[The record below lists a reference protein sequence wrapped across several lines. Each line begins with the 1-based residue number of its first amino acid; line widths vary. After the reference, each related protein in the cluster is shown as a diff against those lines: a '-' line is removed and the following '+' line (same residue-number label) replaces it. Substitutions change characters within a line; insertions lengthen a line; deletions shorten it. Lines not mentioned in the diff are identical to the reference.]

1 MSNNT
6 GGPAFPRNILD
17 HGHGVTTTHESGMTL
32 RDYFAAKA
40 IIAYHSDG
48 KFSDS
53 EDVANW
59 CYRLADAMLEAREE

>member
-6 GGPAFPRNILD
+6 GGPAFPAPAGRLTPITD
-17 HGHGVTTTHESGMTL
+17 QGMTL

-59 CYRLADAMLEAREE
+59 CYNLADAMLEARET

>member
-6 GGPAFPRNILD
+6 GGPAFPCDLTAYDEEVVKNFQ
-17 HGHGVTTTHESGMTL
+17 GMTL

-59 CYRLADAMLEAREE
+59 CYNLADAMLEAREE

>member
-6 GGPAFPRNILD
+6 GGPAFPQPDMVDDGALISV
-17 HGHGVTTTHESGMTL
+17 GSTGMTL

-48 KFSDS
+48 EFSNS
-53 EDVANW
+53 EDVASW

>member
-6 GGPAFPRNILD
+6 GGPAFPCDLTAYDEEVVKNFQ
-17 HGHGVTTTHESGMTL
+17 GMTL